1 MAGASTAVLGGRQ
14 ALPLISLISIFLCN
28 INRVNPLD
36 AMRRPPLGPPFAN
49 SATERMTMRH
59 SRRAK
64 TLLFATTCAVFLG
77 VIPSA
82 QAGNGWGWKKP
93 MNQRLGA
100 FYTSNKA
107 FKSVKSSSSS
117 YRHSTSYRRY
127 TVTPTYS
134 QPSTRTVTVQPAPG
148 QQAQIQ
154 VRPAQ
159 GQIPSTPPQTQL
171 SPPQTQLSPTPIA
184 DTSRVAPNGTTTG
197 VSPGAKA
204 VQQDTRSV
212 EERALELLG
221 P

>member
-1 MAGASTAVLGGRQ
+1 
-14 ALPLISLISIFLCN
+14 
-28 INRVNPLD
+28 
-36 AMRRPPLGPPFAN
+36 
-49 SATERMTMRH
+49 MRH
-59 SRRAK
+59 SLRAK
-64 TLLFATTCAVFLG
+64 VLLCATICAVLLG
-77 VIPSA
+77 AIPSA

-107 FKSVKSSSSS
+107 FKRVKSSSSS
-117 YRHSTSYRRY
+117 YRHSTSYPRY

-134 QPSTRTVTVQPAPG
+134 QPSSPTVTVQPAPG
-148 QQAQIQ
+148 QQAPIQ
-154 VRPAQ
+154 MQPSQ
-159 GQIPSTPPQTQL
+159 GQIQSR
-171 SPPQTQLSPTPIA
+171 PPQTQLSPTPIA

-197 VSPGAKA
+197 VSPDAKA